1 MNRNKQVVASVEC
14 NGPIDIVFDSI
25 DQAESHFR
33 NLLGVIP
40 SKRCN
45 IGIAVHGG
53 RKAYGMYWRF
63 IDRPG
68 KILKPKAKSINYKYP
83 KNR

>member
-33 NLLGVIP
+33 NLLGVVP

-45 IGIAVHGG
+45 VGIAFNGG
-53 RKAYGMYWRF
+53 RKEFGLYGRF
-63 IDRPG
+63 IVWPG
-68 KILKPKAKSINYKYP
+68 KVLKPKAKSINYKYR
-83 KNR
+83 KNH